1 MRDVASR
8 FDVSYGTIRNWVSE
22 FCRCQDSSDELPF
35 FRKSSVGDHPEYYRG
50 FAWFHIRGSA
60 DYTTSNRASQD
71 ALYQAKLAADQDIV
85 VHTLCVG
92 AGADTDFLEAIAKIS
107 GGYDIVVP
115 GGTSVSTMVSNL
127 REAFGVLAVRSSS
140 ARASGR
146 GPPSPPI
153 SEIIQLECHGISSYS
168 LTNEKHT
175 SRSGCA

>member
-1 MRDVASR
+1 M
-8 FDVSYGTIRNWVSE
+8 TISQGGKHGREQNS
-22 FCRCQDSSDELPF
+22 PF

-85 VHTLCVG
+85 VHTLCAG

-115 GGTSVSTMVSNL
+115 GGTSVSTMESNL
-127 REAFGVLAVRSSS
+127 REAFGVLAGQVPPVRLVV
-140 ARASGR
+140 
-146 GPPSPPI
+146 SP
-153 SEIIQLECHGISSYS
+153 E
-168 LTNEKHT
+168 
-175 SRSGCA
+175 